1 LAAGPKLPDR
11 SAREISWSTCLRASR
26 DRAAISGFDR
36 TRRWRV
42 SGRAHETSAD
52 LPRTGSQSPLR
63 PAPPTCSRTDRTVAS
78 PAAGSDS
85 PLPFADEDSM
95 ADTLSSTN
103 DANFDSD
110 VLQASTPVLVDFWA
124 TWCGPCKAM
133 VPHLQKI
140 QDDFPDKVKVVKL
153 NIEENQAIPTR
164 YKVLKL
170 PTLLL
175 FKDGQVVDQLVGNPG
190 PRKLRE
196 FVEKSV

>member
-1 LAAGPKLPDR
+1 
-11 SAREISWSTCLRASR
+11 
-26 DRAAISGFDR
+26 
-36 TRRWRV
+36 
-42 SGRAHETSAD
+42 
-52 LPRTGSQSPLR
+52 
-63 PAPPTCSRTDRTVAS
+63 
-78 PAAGSDS
+78 
-85 PLPFADEDSM
+85 M
-95 ADTLSSTN
+95 ADTISSTT

-140 QDDFPDKVKVVKL
+140 QDDFSDRVKIVKL

-175 FKDGQVVDQLVGNPG
+175 FKNGQVVDQMVGNPG

-196 FVEKSV
+196 FVEKAV

>member
-1 LAAGPKLPDR
+1 
-11 SAREISWSTCLRASR
+11 
-26 DRAAISGFDR
+26 
-36 TRRWRV
+36 
-42 SGRAHETSAD
+42 
-52 LPRTGSQSPLR
+52 
-63 PAPPTCSRTDRTVAS
+63 
-78 PAAGSDS
+78 
-85 PLPFADEDSM
+85 M
-95 ADTLSSTN
+95 ADTLRTTN

-140 QDDFPDKVKVVKL
+140 QDDFPDKVKVLKL

>member
-1 LAAGPKLPDR
+1 
-11 SAREISWSTCLRASR
+11 
-26 DRAAISGFDR
+26 
-36 TRRWRV
+36 
-42 SGRAHETSAD
+42 
-52 LPRTGSQSPLR
+52 
-63 PAPPTCSRTDRTVAS
+63 
-78 PAAGSDS
+78 
-85 PLPFADEDSM
+85 M

-110 VLQASTPVLVDFWA
+110 VLQAKTPVLVDFWA

-140 QDDFPDKVKVVKL
+140 QDDFSDRVKIVKL

-175 FKDGQVVDQLVGNPG
+175 FKDGQVVDQIVGNPG

-196 FVEKSV
+196 FVEKAV